1 MEKNM
6 KMVRR
11 LHLTSQFQVSE
22 KFGSSPEQL
31 RHSSNCYEIPSYYWV
46 KMGRDEWR
54 GYGHS

>member
-1 MEKNM
+1 M